1 VSPVRARVVPQALNE
16 CWGLFCYN
24 CKTMDRIKSAP
35 FYFKS
40 LLAILLL
47 AAVLLLIKGHANS
60 FLLLN
65 SYHNSIADFSFY
77 YITYLGDG
85 WFAVFLSVV
94 LFAFP
99 KTRKLAIVVFVAYA
113 VSGLLAQL
121 VKNLVEAS
129 RPSVYFTLEQYHKFV
144 AGVDLAGAHS
154 FPSGHTTTA
163 FSLATVLACYTQNKK
178 VQILY
183 LVLAVAAG
191 YSRIY
196 LGQHFLTDVLVGA
209 LFGSLTAIAAV
220 VIAEK
225 KKAL

>member
-1 VSPVRARVVPQALNE
+1 
-16 CWGLFCYN
+16 
-24 CKTMDRIKSAP
+24 MHIIKSAL

-47 AAVLLLIKGHANS
+47 AAVMLLINGHANS
-60 FLLLN
+60 FLILN
-65 SYHNSIADFSFY
+65 SYHHQVADFLFY

-85 WFAVFLSVV
+85 WFAVVLSVV

-99 KTRKLAIVVFVAYA
+99 KTRKLAIVVFAAYA

-129 RPSVYFTLEQYHKFV
+129 RPSVYFTLEQYQKFV
-144 AGVDLAGAHS
+144 PGVDLAGAHS

-163 FSLATVLACYTQNKK
+163 FSLATVLASYAQNKK
-178 VQILY
+178 VQIVY
-183 LVLAVAAG
+183 LALAIAAG

-196 LGQHFLTDVLVGA
+196 LGQHFLTDVLAGA
-209 LFGSLTAIAAV
+209 LLGSLTAVVAV
-220 VIAEK
+220 LIAEK
-225 KKAL
+225 KKAV